1 MPETMNAMLVLEDG
15 SAFAG
20 RSFGASGEWI
30 GEVVFNTGMTGY
42 QEVITDPSYW
52 GQMVCFTCPHIG
64 NVGINRE
71 DAESKQPYVRAVLAR
86 QICEQPSNWRAQQP
100 LPEYLRAHGI
110 PALSGL
116 DTRRLTLT
124 LRQKGVMRAALSTVN
139 LDAER
144 LRQMAQNAPDMS
156 DLVPVDEVTLPR
168 PAPWGDAVVRRWR
181 PELGERWARPKHA
194 PHIGAVDCGIKMNQ
208 LRLLVDFGA
217 RVTVAPANA
226 PSELILAMK
235 PDGVFISNGPGD
247 PVQAPETAHTVRE
260 LLGKVPIYGICLGH
274 QIIALASGART
285 YKLPFGHHGVNHPV
299 QDLTTGRI
307 EITSQ
312 NHNFA
317 VDKDSLAGLPLEIT
331 HINLYDN
338 TIEGLRRTDLPVAC
352 VQYHPEASPGP
363 HDSLEFLRRF
373 VQSL

>member
-1 MPETMNAMLVLEDG
+1 
-15 SAFAG
+15 
-20 RSFGASGEWI
+20 
-30 GEVVFNTGMTGY
+30 
-42 QEVITDPSYW
+42 
-52 GQMVCFTCPHIG
+52 
-64 NVGINRE
+64 
-71 DAESKQPYVRAVLAR
+71 
-86 QICEQPSNWRAQQP
+86 
-100 LPEYLRAHGI
+100 
-110 PALSGL
+110 
-116 DTRRLTLT
+116 
-124 LRQKGVMRAALSTVN
+124 
-139 LDAER
+139 
-144 LRQMAQNAPDMS
+144 
-156 DLVPVDEVTLPR
+156 
-168 PAPWGDAVVRRWR
+168 
-181 PELGERWARPKHA
+181 
-194 PHIGAVDCGIKMNQ
+194 VDCGIKMNQ

>member
-181 PELGERWARPKHA
+181 PELGERWERPKHA
-194 PHIGAVDCGIKMNQ
+194 PHIVAVDCGIKMNQ